1 MNSGMP
7 SATLLEWHS
16 VEEVPPLH
24 TVQYAG
30 ESWLQSKPLLLVN
43 QVGKMA
49 VGYCHQAEDG
59 TTRFEVDV
67 SSSTLRSICL
77 WAVLR
82 SPVED

>member
-1 MNSGMP
+1 
-7 SATLLEWHS
+7 
-16 VEEVPPLH
+16 
-24 TVQYAG
+24 
-30 ESWLQSKPLLLVN
+30 
-43 QVGKMA
+43 MA